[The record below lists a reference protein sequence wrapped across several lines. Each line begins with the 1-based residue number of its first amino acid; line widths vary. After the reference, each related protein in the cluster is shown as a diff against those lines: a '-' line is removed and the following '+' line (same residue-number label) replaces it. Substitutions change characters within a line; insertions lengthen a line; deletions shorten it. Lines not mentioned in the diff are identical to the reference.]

1 MVRGLGIDLV
11 ELDRIRAALERFGD
25 RFTAKLLTPREA
37 ERLHGRRDPA
47 PYLAAL
53 FAGKEAAV
61 KALGTGFT
69 RGVTLHTVEILHLP
83 SGKPELHL
91 HGRALDVARDLG
103 VTSTHISLTHARDTA
118 GAVVVLEA

>member
-11 ELDRIRAALERFGD
+11 ELDRIRASFERFGE
-25 RFTAKLLTPREA
+25 RFVEKILTPREA
-37 ERLHGRRDPA
+37 ERIRGRKDPV

-61 KALGTGFT
+61 KALGTGFAQ
-69 RGVTLHTVEILHLP
+69 GVTLHGVEILHLP

-91 HGRALDVARDLG
+91 HGRALEVARELG
-103 VTSTHISLTHARDTA
+103 VISMHVSLTHARDTA
-118 GAVVVLEA
+118 GAVVVLEG

>member
-11 ELDRIRAALERFGD
+11 ELDRIRASHARFGERFVK
-25 RFTAKLLTPREA
+25 RILTKREA
-37 ERLHGRRDPA
+37 VRLEGRSDPA

-61 KALGTGFT
+61 KALGTGFAQ
-69 RGVTLHTVEILHLP
+69 GVTLHNVEILHLP

-91 HGRALDVARDLG
+91 SGRALEVAKALG
-103 VTSTHISLTHARDTA
+103 VSSMHVSLTHARDTA
-118 GAVVVLEA
+118 GAVVVLEG

>member
-11 ELDRIRAALERFGD
+11 ELDRIRASYDRFGD
-25 RFTAKLLTPREA
+25 HFVSKILTDLEA
-37 ERLHGRRDPA
+37 TRLEGRVDPV

-61 KALGTGFT
+61 KALGTGFAQ
-69 RGVTLHTVEILHLP
+69 GVTFHSVEILHLP

-91 HGRALDVARDLG
+91 HGRALEVAAALG
-103 VTSTHISLTHARDTA
+103 VSSTYISLTHARDTA
-118 GAVVVLEA
+118 GAVVVLEG